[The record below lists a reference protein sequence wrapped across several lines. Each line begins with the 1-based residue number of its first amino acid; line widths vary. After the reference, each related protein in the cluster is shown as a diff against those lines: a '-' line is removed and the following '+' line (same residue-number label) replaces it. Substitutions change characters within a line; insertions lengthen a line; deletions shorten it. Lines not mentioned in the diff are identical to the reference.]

1 MGKLIM
7 EDEMR
12 IRIGDTVCQV
22 KNENGVETRT
32 MWKVEAVQVVKTEFN
47 FDLKV
52 WCPYSHSWVY
62 AHEDIDI
69 VIHPVDIEDRPCQT
83 FRKIEDNNWEEF

>member
-12 IRIGDTVCQV
+12 IRIGDTVGQIR
-22 KNENGVETRT
+22 NENGIETRS
-32 MWKVEAVQVVKTEFN
+32 MWKVEAVKIVKTEYN
-47 FDLKV
+47 FDLMV
-52 WCPYSHSWVY
+52 WCPFKQDWVY
-62 AHEDIDI
+62 AHEDLDF

>member
-12 IRIGDTVCQV
+12 IRLGDTVCQIT
-22 KNENGVETRT
+22 NENGVETRT
-32 MWKVEAVQVVKTEFN
+32 MWKVEAVRTVTTEHN
-47 FDLKV
+47 FDLMV

-62 AHEDIDI
+62 VHEDIDV
-69 VIHPVDIEDRPCQT
+69 VIHLVEIGDRPCQT